1 MKAREVVMRAKMVR
15 GMERR
20 MMKGVERRVREREII
35 VVDKWSC
42 GRWWWWC
49 EGVSPLALV
58 PRI

>member
-15 GMERR
+15 GMDRR
-20 MMKGVERRVREREII
+20 MMKGVERRVREREIM
-35 VVDKWSC
+35 VVDGWLF
-42 GRWWWWC
+42 GGWWCC